1 MRSALVLFF
10 CWGLFF
16 LGFGRSEPQRI
27 VSLAPSITRSL
38 FYLGAEDRLV
48 GVTSFCHIAHNSGA
62 TIVGSAMT
70 VNLEKI
76 ITLRPNLVL
85 TTAMTNP
92 ETIQMLNNAG
102 ITTKVLQTPRSFN
115 EVCDQFEYLGRLVG
129 RGAQASEI
137 NSKTKK
143 RVAEIQRS
151 NRYNSRPDFFF
162 QIGANPLFTVLEN
175 TFMDD
180 FITFFGGRNIATGL
194 RRGTLNREFV
204 LQSNPDVIII
214 MEMGIAGEQEKKIWE
229 NYPFLNA
236 VKNNRIFFIDADI
249 ASSANPPDFLKTLEA
264 IAKHLRPGW
273 WTE

>member
-1 MRSALVLFF
+1 MLFRS
-10 CWGLFF
+10 
-16 LGFGRSEPQRI
+16 
-27 VSLAPSITRSL
+27 
-38 FYLGAEDRLV
+38 
-48 GVTSFCHIAHNSGA
+48 
-62 TIVGSAMT
+62 
-70 VNLEKI
+70 
-76 ITLRPNLVL
+76 
-85 TTAMTNP
+85 
-92 ETIQMLNNAG
+92 
-102 ITTKVLQTPRSFN
+102 
-115 EVCDQFEYLGRLVG
+115 
-129 RGAQASEI
+129 
-137 NSKTKK
+137 
-143 RVAEIQRS
+143 
-151 NRYNSRPDFFF
+151 
-162 QIGANPLFTVLEN
+162 IGANPLFTVLEN